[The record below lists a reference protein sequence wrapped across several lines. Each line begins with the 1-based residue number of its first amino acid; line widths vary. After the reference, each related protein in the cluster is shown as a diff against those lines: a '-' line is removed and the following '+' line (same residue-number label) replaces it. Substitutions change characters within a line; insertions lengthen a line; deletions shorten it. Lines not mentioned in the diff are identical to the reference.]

1 MPAIAGWLAAC
12 KWNPAGSRIA
22 STTEFGGTSQRQE
35 WFDGGRR
42 VKKGGEAAFSRNELV
57 QEKH

>member
-1 MPAIAGWLAAC
+1 MAG